1 MSKDGGFFKRRWR
14 SQHPHLR
21 VIGSRE
27 AKSETDATRSP
38 SREDAGEERANRR
51 NKATALDCAARQS
64 IEALYI
70 TPGRGQ
76 QSSDVRGRLPN
87 EPKLFRD
94 LLEFL

>member
-21 VIGSRE
+21 GIGSRE
-27 AKSETDATRSP
+27 AKSETDATRPP
-38 SREDAGEERANRR
+38 SWENAGEERANRT
-51 NKATALDCAARQS
+51 NKATALDRATRQS

-76 QSSDVRGRLPN
+76 HSSDARGR
-87 EPKLFRD
+87 
-94 LLEFL
+94 